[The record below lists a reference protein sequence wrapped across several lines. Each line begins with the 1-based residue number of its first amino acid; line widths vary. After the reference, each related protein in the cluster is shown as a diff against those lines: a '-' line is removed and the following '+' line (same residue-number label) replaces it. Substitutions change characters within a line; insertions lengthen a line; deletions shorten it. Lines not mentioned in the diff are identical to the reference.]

1 MWLTWLAQCL
11 RSRFATLGA
20 RQQPTFFKQEK
31 EVIVSP
37 IALLK
42 TVSRKKNLAFSHIM
56 ENSKDRFT
64 FTEKGGQ
71 TRMPVKKQSHESRN
85 NVILV
90 HVSCKAK
97 NAHSRVTKK
106 YRGPQVI
113 LSYVEYCTKDLI
125 CLRCIASLHTA
136 PTYHLNY
143 VSPYTKYL
151 PICIESAVH
160 ANAHG
165 TQHGVVEVSCVHC
178 TFAWI
183 YSCRPTAK
191 HT

>member
-11 RSRFATLGA
+11 RSRFATLGV

-42 TVSRKKNLAFSHIM
+42 TVSRKKIWPFHTSRKIRKTG
-56 ENSKDRFT
+56 SRS
-64 FTEKGGQ
+64 
-71 TRMPVKKQSHESRN
+71 RKKAGRQECQLKNSHESRN

-125 CLRCIASLHTA
+125 CLRYIASLHTP

-143 VSPYTKYL
+143 VSPYIEYL

-165 TQHGVVEVSCVHC
+165 TQHGVVEVSCVHF

>member
-1 MWLTWLAQCL
+1 MPQVTFCNTG
-11 RSRFATLGA
+11 SATAANVFQA
-20 RQQPTFFKQEK
+20 RKGSNSVPYSSSENSFTQ
-31 EVIVSP
+31 
-37 IALLK
+37 
-42 TVSRKKNLAFSHIM
+42 KNLAFSHIT

-90 HVSCKAK
+90 HVSWKAK

-106 YRGPQVI
+106 YRDPQVI

-125 CLRCIASLHTA
+125 CLRYIASLHTP
-136 PTYHLNY
+136 PTYHLKY

-165 TQHGVVEVSCVHC
+165 TQHGVVEVFCVHC